1 MSNNHHDMGKSIRE
15 MFPEQTKSIP
25 RILSWTFIFLAD
37 VALVFWVMGKLGVD
51 IVSMQYQFRKTLLML
66 YLLAAF
72 LIFLLETFV
81 YNKFCELFR

>member
-1 MSNNHHDMGKSIRE
+1 MYNPGGFLSE
-15 MFPEQTKSIP
+15 WFPEQTKSLP
-25 RILSWTFIFLAD
+25 CILLWTVIFLAD

-51 IVSMQYQFRKTLLML
+51 IVSMQYQFRKALLML

-72 LIFLLETFV
+72 LIFLLESFV